1 MKDESEIIRL
11 ARPVGDSDHVLG
23 PQQSAPATLIEYGDY
38 ECPYCRQLH
47 PIIQEI
53 MRRTEGLRF
62 IYRHFPISK
71 LHPHAMR
78 AAEAAGEQGCF
89 WQMHDVLFE
98 QDQPLDDER
107 LARCARKAGFT

>member
-11 ARPVGDSDHVLG
+11 TRPVGGSDHVLG
-23 PQQSAPATLIEYGDY
+23 PQSGPATLIEYGDY

-71 LHPHAMR
+71 LHPHATR
-78 AAEAAGEQGCF
+78 AAEAAGEQGRF
-89 WQMHDVLFE
+89 
-98 QDQPLDDER
+98 
-107 LARCARKAGFT
+107 